1 MVGGASKVLESSVP
15 SSGKLSPEDS
25 LDDKGG
31 GVVNPAA
38 CPLSEWHYAMH
49 WVDTCIGWTHSVT

>member
-15 SSGKLSPEDS
+15 SSGKLSPEHS

-31 GVVNPAA
+31 GGVNPAA
-38 CPLSEWHYAMH
+38 CPLSEWHLRPE
-49 WVDTCIGWTHSVT
+49 DTCIGWTHSVT